1 MAARQAQFFIIT
13 AVLISGIIIAVSSV
27 TPTYY
32 ISQQDQTLKIGLL
45 ADSIDGV
52 TESALGAVD
61 IGNLGKKKGPLKYW
75 NKFQREI
82 TTTISQLRYNDITLE
97 LNDIVFGGHV
107 TGRLDARTL
116 NSTLGQTLMPASIVV
131 GVSYNVSSPSFR
143 LNYTSS
149 FTTSIRVAGTG
160 PGDGAILFKD
170 VAPDTDRLILPLY
183 FEVNGDPYE
192 FATFEIGKIGRRNAV
207 VTITDV
213 TNNQNGIYVLTIE
226 FSTGPG
232 GNDTTRN
239 FHIETYTA
247 KGARTDLRIRV

>member
-13 AVLISGIIIAVSSV
+13 AVLISGVIIAVSTV

-32 ISQQDQTLKIGLL
+32 ISQPDQTLKIGLL
-45 ADSIDGV
+45 TDSIDGV

-61 IGNLGKKKGPLKYW
+61 IGNLGKKKSPAKYW
-75 NKFQREI
+75 NKFQREV
-82 TTTISQLRYNDITLE
+82 TRTISQLRYNDVTLE
-97 LNDIVFGGHV
+97 LNDIVTDGNV
-107 TGRLDARTL
+107 TGRLDARSL

-143 LNYTSS
+143 INYTSS
-149 FTTSIRVAGTG
+149 FSTSIRVAGTG
-160 PGDGAILFKD
+160 PAAGAILFTN
-170 VAPDTDRLILPLY
+170 VAPDTDRLILPIFY
-183 FEVNGDPYE
+183 EVNGEPYD

-213 TNNQNGIYVLTIE
+213 TNNHNGIYLLTIE
-226 FSTGPG
+226 FSTGPSG
-232 GNDTTRN
+232 GENTRN
-239 FHIETYTA
+239 FHIEIYTA